1 MIKGVILDL
10 DQTIV
15 DSTLASLARRRRD
28 WREVY
33 SLIPKFRTYDGVRE
47 FIDIAKRHGIKIG
60 IVSTAPHVY
69 VQKVLTSHYIY
80 WDVIVG
86 YHDAA
91 PIKPH
96 PAPML
101 KAIHL
106 MDLKPDQVISFGDRY
121 VDEKSSMSAGIR
133 FVRCLW
139 GSDEFQIS
147 DKLDKSSLTLSSS
160 TELVPFLVNT
170 INSNV

>member
-15 DSTLASLARRRRD
+15 DSTPASLARKRRD

-33 SLIPKFRTYDGVRE
+33 SLIPIFQIYDGVRE
-47 FIDIAKRHGIKIG
+47 FIDIATRMGIKIG
-60 IVSTAPHVY
+60 VVSTAPHVY
-69 VQKVLTSHYIY
+69 VQKVLTSHCIY
-80 WDVIVG
+80 CDVIVG

-101 KAIHL
+101 KALQL
-106 MDLKPDQVISFGDRY
+106 MNLNPNDVISFGDRH
-121 VDEKSSMSAGIR
+121 VDETSSLSAGIR

-139 GSDEFQIS
+139 GSDEFQIC
-147 DKLDKSSLTLSSS
+147 DQLGKSFITLSNS

-170 INSNV
+170 INSNI

>member
-1 MIKGVILDL
+1 MIRGVILDL
-10 DQTIV
+10 DQTMV
-15 DSTLASLARRRRD
+15 DSTPACMARKRRN

-33 SLIPKFRTYDGVRE
+33 SLIPIFQIYDGVRE

-69 VQKVLTSHYIY
+69 VQKVLISHSINC
-80 WDVIVG
+80 DVIVG

-101 KAIHL
+101 KALHL
-106 MDLKPDQVISFGDRY
+106 MDLKPDDVISFGDRY
-121 VDEKSSMSAGIR
+121 VDEKSSKSAGIR

-139 GSDEFQIS
+139 GSDEFQLS
-147 DKLDKSSLTLSSS
+147 DLIDTSSIALSKS
-160 TELVPFLVNT
+160 TELVSFLVNT

>member
-1 MIKGVILDL
+1 M
-10 DQTIV
+10 V
-15 DSTLASLARRRRD
+15 DSTPASLPRKLRD

-33 SLIPKFRTYDGVRE
+33 SLIPIFRIYDGVRE
-47 FIDIAKRHGIKIG
+47 FIDIAKRRGIKIG

-69 VQKVLTSHYIY
+69 VQKVLTFHNIY
-80 WDVIVG
+80 FDVIVG

-101 KAIHL
+101 KALHL
-106 MDLKPDQVISFGDRY
+106 MNLKPDQVISFGDRY
-121 VDEKSSMSAGIR
+121 VDEKSSTSAGIR

-139 GSDEFQIS
+139 GSDEFQIC
-147 DKLDKSSLTLSSS
+147 DQNEKYTFTLSNS
-160 TELVPFLVNT
+160 TELVPFMINI